1 MSDPQKRQNETE
13 MDEFKIGDRVDWLD
27 PDGPRISEGWVV
39 KSIPEYDSDDM
50 YTIAQDNGSEAK
62 VFECEIRHASTSI
75 SDDLRTVNTGG

>member
-1 MSDPQKRQNETE
+1 

-39 KSIPEYDSDDM
+39 KSIPETGSEDM
-50 YTIAQDNGSEAK
+50 YTIAQDDGSEAE
-62 VFECEIRHASTSI
+62 VFGCEIRHASTSI